1 MAGPSRIYVWWKSLR
16 MPWRRQWLAG
26 TSARMRAGVAVGTD
40 CALLGSDLA
49 GNTFWEF
56 KDALNAN
63 RFRRIVK
70 YSRRAAYADVK
81 ISRAS

>member
-1 MAGPSRIYVWWKSLR
+1 M
-16 MPWRRQWLAG
+16 
-26 TSARMRAGVAVGTD
+26 SAEEVAKCILTGQD
-40 CALLGSDLA
+40 LL

-70 YSRRAAYADVK
+70 YNNKIHYGDV
-81 ISRAS
+81 SMTRTLNPPPSLPR